1 MDITSEGLGEM
12 FVDDFADTLA
22 EKFALMLMED
32 ERMVKRAQTVSEDP
46 HRREQKFLS
55 ERQKS
60 NFQPLLMTF
69 SRLDIYIII

>member
-1 MDITSEGLGEM
+1 MTLEGFGEV
-12 FVDDFADTLA
+12 FKCGSADTCA
-22 EKFALMLMED
+22 EKISLVSMGD

-46 HRREQKFLS
+46 NRREQKFLS